1 MAKSMTHRYIPRVEQ
16 PQPNLFME
24 EYYSSTD
31 TKIYIDDEQQQEI
44 AYISYSLQEQLKPL
58 YGYNS
63 RTFDDIAVGS
73 RIVTGTLKV
82 HLNNPEQQTP
92 LSVIEDHQYNE
103 DNIVDF
109 IEDFNQEEVSD
120 MNNIGWIRPQYD
132 KTDNQDT
139 DILLKPTSSSV
150 SQSVYQHV
158 YGDSS
163 VNDYVYD
170 SSVNDYVYDSS
181 VNDYVYDSSI
191 GDYVYDS
198 PVGDL
203 VYNSSVNQHVYN
215 NYRYSLMDK
224 LSVLGY
230 ATKVNNI
237 ANLSDTIKE
246 FQKNNNQEANGI
258 PTKQTV
264 DLINSLYN
272 KHILKNGSDSIII
285 SSDVEL
291 YKSASWGADKIK
303 SLTIQNDTKVK
314 VIDGRFKDSGWL
326 GVSIDNQDGNIVGY
340 IYVGI
345 GDDK

>member
-1 MAKSMTHRYIPRVEQ
+1 MAKSMTHRYIPRIDQ

-103 DNIVDF
+103 DNIADF
-109 IEDFNQEEVSD
+109 IEDFNQEEVSNMD
-120 MNNIGWIRPQYD
+120 KIGWIRPQYD
-132 KTDNQDT
+132 KVDNQNA
-139 DILLKPTSSSV
+139 DILLKPNDSSVSNHVYDSSV

-163 VNDYVYD
+163 VGDYVYD
-170 SSVNDYVYDSS
+170 TSVNDYVYDSS
-181 VNDYVYDSSI
+181 VNQSVY
-191 GDYVYDS
+191 
-198 PVGDL
+198 
-203 VYNSSVNQHVYN
+203 QHVYD
-215 NYRYSLMDK
+215 NYNFSLIDK
-224 LSVLGY
+224 LNTLGY
-230 ATKVNNI
+230 FTKVNNI
-237 ANLSDTIKE
+237 ANLSATIKR
-246 FQKNNNQEANGI
+246 FQKDNNQEANGI
-258 PTKQTV
+258 PTKQTI
-264 DLINSLYN
+264 DLINDLYN
-272 KHILKNGSDSIII
+272 KHILNNGGDSIIL
-285 SSDVEL
+285 SSNIEV
-291 YKSASWGADKIK
+291 YKNASWGADKIK
-303 SLTIQNDTKVK
+303 SLNIQNDTKVK

-326 GVSIDNQDGNIVGY
+326 GVSIDNQDRNIVGY